1 MSLLV
6 QINEGI
12 KTAIKNKD
20 VLRLETLRMLKS
32 KILAADARGNLTD
45 QQIIGLFKTYAGNLK
60 EALEQ
65 AETAKRSDLTE
76 NLKKEIAIVAE
87 FLPKSL
93 SYEETEI
100 LVLKAIE
107 ESGAKTKKEF
117 GQVMKILV
125 KLSDA
130 IDGKTAKI
138 IADKHLL

>member
-100 LVLKAIE
+100 
-107 ESGAKTKKEF
+107 
-117 GQVMKILV
+117 
-125 KLSDA
+125 
-130 IDGKTAKI
+130 
-138 IADKHLL
+138 